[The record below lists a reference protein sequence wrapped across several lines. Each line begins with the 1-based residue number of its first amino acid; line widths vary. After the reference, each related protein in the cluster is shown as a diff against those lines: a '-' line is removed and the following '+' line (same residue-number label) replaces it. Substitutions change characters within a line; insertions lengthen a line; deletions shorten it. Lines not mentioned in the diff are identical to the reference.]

1 MMNTIVFDFD
11 GVIHK
16 YSKGWQDGNIYDE
29 PVPGIREL
37 IEELRK
43 EYKVVIVSSRIENQ
57 EQFQKMFDWL
67 KKYSIKVDDIT
78 NKKIPALVYVDD
90 RTILFNGKTL
100 NLKNQIKN
108 FRTWNEKNSELMK
121 ISSIDADELLKQ
133 RQYEVNQIIKEL
145 GKVQTKDVI
154 KIFDEWI
161 MIANNFIERN

>member
-1 MMNTIVFDFD
+1 MKTIVFDFD

-16 YSKGWQDGNIYDE
+16 YSKGWQDGSIYDE

-43 EYKVVIVSSRIENQ
+43 EYKIVIVSSRVKNQ
-57 EQFQKMFDWL
+57 VQFQEMFDWL

-78 NKKIPALVYVDD
+78 DKKVPALVYIDD

-108 FRTWNEKNSELMK
+108 FRNWNEKNSELMK
-121 ISSIDADELLKQ
+121 ISSIDADKLLKQ
-133 RQYEVNQIIKEL
+133 RQYEINQIIKEL
-145 GKVQTKDVI
+145 EKVQTKDVI